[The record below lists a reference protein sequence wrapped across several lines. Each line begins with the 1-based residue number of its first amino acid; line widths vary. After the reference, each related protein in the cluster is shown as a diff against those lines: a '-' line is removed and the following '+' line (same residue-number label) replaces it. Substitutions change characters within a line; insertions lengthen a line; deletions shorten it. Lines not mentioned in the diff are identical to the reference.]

1 MPESTSTTMLDRK
14 RLFLVGNLSIF
25 MIGLGFAVRASIA
38 GDIQG
43 DIFNE
48 LDLAR
53 SAGLVGEVLGATFIG
68 FALTLLFGSA
78 LVDRVG
84 MRAMLLFSALG
95 YVVGSITVVVASL
108 LPVTILSYWL
118 IFIGFLLTGLGWGAV
133 EAASNPMVAAVYP
146 EEKTHRLNILHAWW
160 PGGIVVGG
168 VAGIGFAALSL
179 PWQVNLLVLLVP
191 ALVLAYLTVSTVFP
205 VSERVQAGVSYPDM
219 FRELIR
225 SPGFFIWFFCMMI
238 TAAAELAPG
247 QWVDIALTHVVGMQ
261 GILVLIYVSMLMF
274 VMRHFAGAIA
284 KRISS
289 VGLLWVSCLLAA
301 IGLYGLSLSYSPL
314 TAFLSATI
322 WGIGVCYLWPT
333 MLSSVNERYPRGGA
347 LFLGLT
353 GFAGGLSI
361 QFVLPQMGAIFDSAK
376 VEAAGSVERLA
387 TLEGEALA
395 EVLRYAAVESFQVV
409 AILPLILLPVFGAI
423 WWRDRRGAQ

>member
-1 MPESTSTTMLDRK
+1 MSDALDRK

-38 GDIQG
+38 SDIQN
-43 DIFNE
+43 DLFNQ

-78 LVDRVG
+78 LVDRIG

-95 YVVGSITVVVASL
+95 YIIGSALVLAVSFM
-108 LPVTILSYWL
+108 PVSMLSYWL
-118 IFIGFLLTGLGWGAV
+118 IFAGFLLTGLGWGAV
-133 EAASNPMVAAVYP
+133 EAASNPMVTAVYP

-160 PGGIVVGG
+160 PAGIVVGG
-168 VAGIGFAALSL
+168 IAGLAFAELGL
-179 PWQVNLLVLLVP
+179 PWQINLLMLVLP
-191 ALVLAYLTVSTVFP
+191 ACWLAYLTLSTQFP
-205 VSERVQAGVSYPDM
+205 VSERVQSGVSYGDM
-219 FRELIR
+219 FKELFR
-225 SPGFFIWFFCMMI
+225 APGYFIWFFCMMI

-247 QWVDIALTHVVGMQ
+247 QWVDLSLTNIVGMP

-284 KRISS
+284 KHISS
-289 VGLLWVSCLLAA
+289 VGLLFFGCIFAA
-301 IGLYGLSLSYSPL
+301 LGLYGLSLSTSPL
-314 TAFLSATI
+314 TAFLSATV
-322 WGIGVCYLWPT
+322 WGMGVCYFWPT
-333 MLSSVNERYPRGGA
+333 VLSVVSERYPKGGA

-353 GFAGGLSI
+353 GFAAGLSI

-376 VEAAGSVERLA
+376 IEAAGGVARLS
-387 TLEGEALA
+387 TLGGEELDA
-395 EVLRYAAVESFQVV
+395 VLRYASVESFQAV
-409 AILPLILLPVFGAI
+409 AILPLLLLPVFGLV
-423 WWRDRRGAQ
+423 WWRDRRQHKE